1 MFTIHTHIP
10 SERQRSFAR
19 RSVTVTIDTIVPAPT
34 VNRLKRFLLVLT
46 AVAGVCA
53 AGGCG
58 GNGEPQPTPTAVESR
73 EGRVSVVLKNSA
85 FEPERL
91 RFSAG
96 ETVEFSLNSVDEVHT
111 FTVEGL
117 DINWVVTKE
126 NEPQSYSFVFERP
139 GTYNLVCVI
148 PGHKADGMVGQIV
161 VE

>member
-1 MFTIHTHIP
+1 MPPHIR
-10 SERQRSFAR
+10 SVGQRSFAR
-19 RSVTVTIDTIVPAPT
+19 HSVTVIIDTPASAPT
-34 VNRLKRFLLVLT
+34 ANRLKRFLLVLP
-46 AVAGVCA
+46 AVAGICV

-58 GNGEPQPTPTAVESR
+58 GDGEPQPTPTAVESR
-73 EGRVSVVLKNSA
+73 EGSVSVVLKNSA

-96 ETVEFSLNSVDEVHT
+96 ETVEFNLNSVDEVHT
-111 FTVEGL
+111 FTVEELG
-117 DINWVVTKE
+117 INWVVTKE
-126 NEPQSYSFVFERP
+126 NEPQSYNFVFERP